1 MAIKSLGAVSDAMW
15 CALAFSVNERN
26 ERRAEYDLQLYVSS
40 CGVVTLPQPE

>member
-26 ERRAEYDLQLYVSS
+26 AGQSMIYNIMCHLVE
-40 CGVVTLPQPE
+40 